1 MKKHQS
7 HKKRWIAFLLV
18 VAMVLSITR
27 PEMMKYIFAAEAG
40 SEVVSE
46 DGITNGEEN
55 AEPGTEADSEAEPV
69 EEDTSEP
76 PKGIEQGKES
86 EEADTTKVE
95 DSDASM
101 QQAEAMELTAHSD
114 SSGCTVTLQ
123 APAGSLS

>member
-55 AEPGTEADSEAEPV
+55 EEPGTEADSEAEPV
-69 EEDTSEP
+69 E
-76 PKGIEQGKES
+76 GKS
-86 EEADTTKVE
+86 RRKRIPRRLKIPMHLC
-95 DSDASM
+95 SR
-101 QQAEAMELTAHSD
+101 LR
-114 SSGCTVTLQ
+114 LWN
-123 APAGSLS
+123 